1 MLNIQAS
8 NGSFNHLAVMK
19 LYGDGNNLELNF
31 CGSPLNTFY
40 QAEQN
45 EAEAFVALRN
55 DLVKGNLIDATVQA
69 CKVFQI
75 RKVSAVVR
83 LPIK

>member
-31 CGSPLNTFY
+31 CDSPLNTFY

-69 CKVFQI
+69 W
-75 RKVSAVVR
+75 
-83 LPIK
+83 